1 MRLIDEL
8 DAGEA
13 SLNLRCYRVGGC
25 GGVDLSRSE
34 NRRSRVSDEDG
45 VHKNAAIRLAL
56 GERDIRA
63 TRNGEGGYCFGRLVL
78 YENVTRF
85 NDFRVGKVGDIEGAA
100 SGDVRQCLDNDNG
113 VFSVVEKNLL
123 FV

>member
-1 MRLIDEL
+1 MGLIDEL

-13 SLNLRCYRVGGC
+13 SLNRRCYRVGGC
-25 GGVDLSRSE
+25 GGVDLSRCE
-34 NRRSRVSDEDG
+34 DGCPRVSDEDG

-63 TRNGEGGYCFGRLVL
+63 TRNGEGGYCFGRIVL
-78 YENVTRF
+78 NENMTRF

-100 SGDVRQCLDNDNG
+100 SGDVRQCLYDDNG
-113 VFSVVEKNLL
+113 VFAVVEKNLL